1 MKRTPRQGLTLLE
14 VIAALSLMAALATIS
29 AAGFRIAAVS
39 TVETAT
45 TAQSLRLE
53 LAKTRRLAIKSGES
67 HGIRFVSEGGRIAGF
82 VPYRRRSDGVEVR
95 ATQPIRFSDGT
106 AVSVSEKAVEFAS
119 EGNAVQACQIKLAAE
134 ARTWQISVVPV
145 TGTVVLREL

>member
-1 MKRTPRQGLTLLE
+1 MKQVSRQGLTLLE

-29 AAGFRIAAVS
+29 ATGFRIAAVS

-53 LAKTRRLAIKSGES
+53 LAKTRRLAIKTGES
-67 HGIRFVSEGGRIAGF
+67 HGVRFVTEGGRVAGF
-82 VPYRRRSDGVEVR
+82 VSYRRRSDGVEVR
-95 ATQPIRFSDGT
+95 AEQPIRFSDGM
-106 AVSVSEKAVEFAS
+106 AVSVSEKAVEFAA
-119 EGNAVQACQIKLAAE
+119 EGNAVQACQIKLAAA

-145 TGTVVLREL
+145 TGAVLLREL